1 MKSCVKSILKE
12 KTSLLSHARTFV
24 FVFVILNT
32 SETRRKKK
40 QKSVIS
46 TWTRDGTKKAAFG
59 VSLISVEGA
68 RMNYIKRGISDIP
81 QQLLGKINVQKW
93 QKAFIWHRTDIFSIR
108 FPFRVFFSAVFFYYF
123 TLMMPCLLST
133 TFISSFYSFSNINL
147 HRRLLMRHRDTHHV
161 EQNSPILIAAYNK
174 LLILTE
180 AYQKFIEQ
188 KENRRKE
195 SWKFE

>member
-59 VSLISVEGA
+59 ASFSHITEGA

-147 HRRLLMRHRDTHHV
+147 HRRLLMRHSPCWTKLP
-161 EQNSPILIAAYNK
+161 NSHCCI
-174 LLILTE
+174 
-180 AYQKFIEQ
+180 
-188 KENRRKE
+188 
-195 SWKFE
+195 